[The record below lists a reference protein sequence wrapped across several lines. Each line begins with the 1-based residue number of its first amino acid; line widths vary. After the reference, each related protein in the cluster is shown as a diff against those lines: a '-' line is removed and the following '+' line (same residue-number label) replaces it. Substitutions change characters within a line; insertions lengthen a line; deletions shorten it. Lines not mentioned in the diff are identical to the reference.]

1 MNENI
6 YKELKKSEEVK
17 AYMEQGNHSLGVLGF
32 TEHSCRHAVKV
43 AETAGKI
50 LKKLGYGK
58 REVELAKVAGLLH
71 DVGNCI
77 NRSDHEMCI
86 RDRSSGDQGG
96 NTDPH
101 HRPGL
106 LGKPGA
112 QDLLQI

>member
-50 LKKLGYGK
+50 LKSVKWSLQK
-58 REVELAKVAGLLH
+58 WPDSFTMWETVSTAATTPTAVRLWLCTFFK
-71 DVGNCI
+71 NI
-77 NRSDHEMCI
+77 NFR
-86 RDRSSGDQGG
+86 QG
-96 NTDPH
+96 T
-101 HRPGL
+101 
-106 LGKPGA
+106 
-112 QDLLQI
+112 LQ

>member
-71 DVGNCI
+71 DVETVSTAATTPTAVRLWLCTFFKNI
-77 NRSDHEMCI
+77 NFR
-86 RDRSSGDQGG
+86 QG
-96 NTDPH
+96 T
-101 HRPGL
+101 
-106 LGKPGA
+106 
-112 QDLLQI
+112 LQ

>member
-50 LKKLGYGK
+50 LKKLGYG
-58 REVELAKVAGLLH
+58 
-71 DVGNCI
+71 
-77 NRSDHEMCI
+77 
-86 RDRSSGDQGG
+86 
-96 NTDPH
+96 
-101 HRPGL
+101 
-106 LGKPGA
+106 
-112 QDLLQI
+112 

>member
-58 REVELAKVAGLLH
+58 REVELAKVAGLRH

-77 NRSDHEMCI
+77 NRSDHAHSGALMAMHI
-86 RDRSSGDQGG
+86 LQKYKLPPRDTAVIISAIGQ
-96 NTDPH
+96 H
-101 HRPGL
+101 GL
-106 LGKPGA
+106 L
-112 QDLLQI
+112 